1 MNVKSLIGKKKKR
14 GLFIFFYKSVMNT
27 EKNKWKISFFHRFFF
42 LSCFYFLFVL
52 FFIFFCFCCCI
63 CFIFFLHLKFISAW
77 NYFCIFIFFLVFF
90 LLFFLYCVLFV
101 STSVYNARLNR
112 IHLSCFLNR
121 YAYLYQKKFRKNTKN
136 MEEKNQWN
144 L

>member
-1 MNVKSLIGKKKKR
+1 MNENSLIGKKKKR
-14 GLFIFFYKSVMNT
+14 FIYFFIMVMNT
-27 EKNKWKISFFHRFFF
+27 EKKINGKLVFFTVFF

-52 FFIFFCFCCCI
+52 FFIFFCFFVCI

-121 YAYLYQKKFRKNTKN
+121 YAHI
-136 MEEKNQWN
+136 
-144 L
+144 